1 MDAGYYT
8 VERVA
13 CGMDV
18 RDDEILSQALT
29 ASRPFIKEK
38 TPMVKD
44 APNVRWPTLIAVL
57 GLVVTLS
64 GGAMTWYAT
73 YRSTQ
78 QAASESCIR
87 RVDAQETLIREK
99 AELLL
104 ASIAAM
110 GSKSQAPH
118 MTLEG
123 FHLLGQ
129 DVLDSAMRFTAYA
142 PGELAAQTFKLARVI
157 QLGLMARTPEEK
169 LASIDQASTAM
180 SGWPKA
186 YFALMERYSERRA
199 ACLR

>member
-1 MDAGYYT
+1 MG
-8 VERVA
+8 
-13 CGMDV
+13 
-18 RDDEILSQALT
+18 
-29 ASRPFIKEK
+29 
-38 TPMVKD
+38 KD
-44 APNVRWPTLIAVL
+44 APNVRWPTLIAIL

-73 YRSTQ
+73 YQSTQ

-99 AELLL
+99 AESLL

-110 GSKSQAPH
+110 GSQSQAPH
-118 MTLEG
+118 LTLEG
-123 FHLLGQ
+123 FHVLGQ
-129 DVLDSAMRFTAYA
+129 DILDKAMRLTAYA
-142 PGELAAQTFKLARVI
+142 PGELAVETFKLASVI

-169 LASIDQASTAM
+169 LASIEQASTAM

-186 YFALMERYSERRA
+186 YFELMDRYNERRG